1 MSLRSSQSTPA
12 PCALRPNPH
21 HPPRT
26 IMDVRSNGSWPP
38 VDEVRGSSISS
49 TGWAAVPRI
58 GPGSRAPPSRT
69 AHSLTRFSPLVRLRP
84 PLGRQVATLEGGVV
98 SGLSWQGH
106 AACCHLCFVHRCSR
120 LAGGRSRR
128 TCSSSAAPELHYKI
142 CTRTAGGCLSVTVVV
157 PPRAPSS
164 SFELLSPTRA
174 ASWDFPVHLEWSLA
188 SRTRRTP
195 DDSQVP
201 SAVLNPPVLLGP
213 LAPLSAARTPTTN
226 IQLSP
231 HCRPPRSGF
240 LHLVIDL
247 VPAARVP
254 ARVSSCPQISF
265 AD

>member
-1 MSLRSSQSTPA
+1 MWLVMMRDWHLLWSRQMAGWEVAYPCQRDDRPLMSPGLPTDRTLPLKTKPAESQDFRG
-12 PCALRPNPH
+12 LQINDRPMMMNNVRVGNKAARVAINNKKRK
-21 HPPRT
+21 PR
-26 IMDVRSNGSWPP
+26 WC
-38 VDEVRGSSISS
+38 
-49 TGWAAVPRI
+49 
-58 GPGSRAPPSRT
+58 
-69 AHSLTRFSPLVRLRP
+69 L
-84 PLGRQVATLEGGVV
+84 
-98 SGLSWQGH
+98 
-106 AACCHLCFVHRCSR
+106 R

-128 TCSSSAAPELHYKI
+128 TCNSSAAPELHYKI

-164 SFELLSPTRA
+164 SFELLSPSRV

-254 ARVSSCPQISF
+254 ARVSSSPQISF
-265 AD
+265 AA